1 MVLTGRLSLQ
11 FKVSSAALLSS
22 AIDFLVI
29 STLAAL
35 DPRPQR
41 AGNSKDWFG
50 PWSRDL
56 VNFQIPAL
64 HGLGWL
70 MMYMYLYIYISI
82 VICIYNIYIYIYFI
96 LHLLFILIYY
106 RFSLFLFVYACIYI
120 YICVCVRSVSL
131 SIIYL
136 YLCIYIYIHMH
147 MYVSLLVDSA
157 LHGRTMFKSTCCT
170 TRLWTI

>member
-82 VICIYNIYIYIYFI
+82 VICIYNIYIFFI

-120 YICVCVRSVSL
+120 YVCVCVQYP
-131 SIIYL
+131 YL
-136 YLCIYIYIHMH
+136 
-147 MYVSLLVDSA
+147 
-157 LHGRTMFKSTCCT
+157 
-170 TRLWTI
+170 